1 MNESNNMKLEY
12 KGWHVVRRIGTGSFG
27 SVYEIE
33 REDFGYTYKAALKVI
48 SIPRSDQD
56 LTAVK
61 NNVGKSE
68 DSLAAYYQSV
78 AAEIVKEFELM
89 YQLRGTTNIVSY
101 EDHEVRKHENDVGWD
116 IMIRMELLTPLDMY
130 TKEHVMRRQDVI
142 RLGIDICKALERC
155 RALDIIH
162 RDIKPGNIF
171 ISDQGDFKL
180 GDFGIAR
187 TIEAHDDVLE
197 LSRKGT
203 ISYMAPEIFRGMKY
217 GFDVDI
223 YSLGIVMYR
232 LLNNNSLPFVPQP
245 PAKPTYK
252 DISNANQSRLRGD
265 ALPYPSGDHT
275 QLADI
280 VLKAC
285 SYRPEDRYQNPVE
298 MRRHL
303 EQILR
308 DKHID
313 AFDDNETILLEPS
326 TAETVVRRNK
336 GKGNKI
342 LMGIILIAAIGI
354 IAIVQTHKPKGRS
367 YDDCMT
373 EAQQYLDNLKYEEAE
388 QALNQAIEVRPTEKT
403 PYIILAEVYVKDDK
417 SPEAVNIL
425 EKAVDN
431 AEMDASEIAQVKTYI
446 KNVQAGISSE
456 EKETDVSMETEQNK
470 DEDIEQYITMSAPVG
485 GDASSSCGDI
495 ELLNGPDNKLGD
507 GIFVSKNGKTV
518 YLTDEDTIGYNIV
531 TDGKN
536 MLIYSVS
543 DKEDPDVKV
552 KIYRHDV
559 DNEESECIGKCEANE
574 YFQLAGYYNGVVYYS
589 DGIGGGT
596 FNAYSLK
603 DQQSKCLIEE
613 GAAHVWQSKQFFVM
627 QSNSA
632 DADSGSELQVYNAV
646 SGESD
651 VITQR
656 QYIRGN
662 VLSITD
668 DAVYYVEFADNIT
681 PSKTVNVNIC
691 KYLLDGSGREVV
703 VKDLAV
709 NAISDLR
716 EHRVEYY
723 DSSDEEQ
730 EKIF

>member
-56 LTAVK
+56 LKAVK

-116 IMIRMELLTPLDMY
+116 IMIRMELLTPLDTY
-130 TKEHVMRRQDVI
+130 TKEHVIRRQDVI

-203 ISYMAPEIFRGMKY
+203 ISYMAPEIFRGMPY
-217 GFDVDI
+217 SFDVDL

-252 DISNANQSRLRGD
+252 DISNANQLRLRGES
-265 ALPYPSGDHT
+265 LPYPSGDHT

-308 DKHID
+308 DEHID
-313 AFDDNETILLEPS
+313 AFDDNETILLETP
-326 TAETVVRRNK
+326 TVETGVKHNK
-336 GKGNKI
+336 GKGSKV
-342 LMGIILIAAIGI
+342 LLGIVLIAAIGI
-354 IAIVQTHKPKGRS
+354 FAIVQTHKSKDRS

-388 QALNQAIEVRPTEKT
+388 QSLIQAIEVRPTEKT
-403 PYIILAEVYVKDDK
+403 PYIILAEVYVKDNK
-417 SPEAVNIL
+417 SSEAVDIL

-431 AEMDASEIAQVKTYI
+431 AEMDESEIDQVKTYI
-446 KNVQAGISSE
+446 KNVQAGMSSD
-456 EKETDVSMETEQNK
+456 ETDAETEDNK
-470 DEDIEQYITMSAPVG
+470 DGDIEQYITMSAPVG
-485 GDASSSCGDI
+485 GDASSSYGDI
-495 ELLNGPDNKLGD
+495 ELLNGPDNQMGD
-507 GIFVSKNGKTV
+507 GIYVSKNGKTAF
-518 YLTDEDTIGYNIV
+518 LADEDRIGYNIT

-536 MLIYSVS
+536 VLIYSIS
-543 DKEDPDVKV
+543 DERNPDVKV
-552 KIYRHDV
+552 KIYRYDV
-559 DNEESECIGKCEANE
+559 DAEKSECIGECESNE
-574 YFQLAGYYNGVVYYS
+574 YFQLAGYYNSVVYYS

-596 FNAYSLK
+596 FNAYSLEN
-603 DQQSKCLIEE
+603 QESKCLIEE

-632 DADSGSELQVYNAV
+632 DADSGSELQIYNAV

-651 VITQR
+651 IITQR

-668 DAVYYVEFADNIT
+668 DAVYYVEFAENST
-681 PSKTVNVNIC
+681 LSGTSNVNIC

-709 NAISDLR
+709 RSISVLR

-723 DSSDEEQ
+723 DNNDEEQ
-730 EKIF
+730 EKTF

>member
-1 MNESNNMKLEY
+1 MNESNNMEIKY

-78 AAEIVKEFELM
+78 AAEIVKEFEMM

-101 EDHEVRKHENDVGWD
+101 EDHEVRKHESDVGWD
-116 IMIRMELLTPLDMY
+116 IMIRMELLTPLDTY
-130 TKEHVMRRQDVI
+130 TKEHVMSRQDVI
-142 RLGIDICKALERC
+142 RLGIDICRALERC

-203 ISYMAPEIFRGMKY
+203 ISYMAPEIFRGMQY

-245 PAKPTYK
+245 PARPTYK
-252 DISNANQSRLRGD
+252 DISNANQLRLRGER
-265 ALPYPSGDHT
+265 LPYPSGDHT

-285 SYRPEDRYQNPVE
+285 SYRPEDRYQNPGE
-298 MRRHL
+298 MRKHL
-303 EQILR
+303 EKILK
-308 DKHID
+308 DEHID
-313 AFDDNETILLEPS
+313 EFDNETILLEPS
-326 TAETVVRRNK
+326 TVETTVNHNK

-342 LMGIILIAAIGI
+342 LMGIILVAVIGAFAVI
-354 IAIVQTHKPKGRS
+354 WTHKPTGKS
-367 YDDCMT
+367 YDAYMT
-373 EAQQYLDNLKYEEAE
+373 EAQQYLDKLKYEEAE
-388 QALNQAIEVRPTEKT
+388 QALNQAIEVKPTDKT
-403 PYIILAEVYVKDDK
+403 PYIILAEVYVKDNK
-417 SPEAVNIL
+417 SSQAVDTL
-425 EKAVDN
+425 EKAIDH
-431 AEMDASEIAQVKTYI
+431 AEMDATEIDQVKGYI
-446 KNVQAGISSE
+446 ENVQAGISSE
-456 EKETDVSMETEQNK
+456 ETETDVPAETEADKN
-470 DEDIEQYITMSAPVG
+470 EDVEEYITISAPVG
-485 GDASSSCGDI
+485 GDASSSYGDI
-495 ELLNGPDNKLGD
+495 ELLNGPDNQLGD
-507 GIFVSKNGKTV
+507 GIYVSKNDKTV
-518 YLTDEDTIGYNIV
+518 YLTEEDTIGYNIV
-531 TDGKN
+531 TDGKS
-536 MLIYSVS
+536 MLIYSVG
-543 DKEDPDVKV
+543 DEADPDVKV
-552 KIYRHDV
+552 KIYRYDV
-559 DNEESECIGKCEANE
+559 DNEESECIAECEANE
-574 YFQLAGYYNGVVYYS
+574 YFRLAGYYNGIVYYT

-596 FNAYSLK
+596 FNAYSLEE
-603 DQQSKCLIEE
+603 QASSCLIEE

-632 DADSGSELQVYNAV
+632 DADSGSELQIYNAV

-656 QYIRGN
+656 QCIRGN
-662 VLSITD
+662 VLWITE
-668 DAVYYVEFADNIT
+668 DAVYYVEFADNNT
-681 PSKTVNVNIC
+681 SGQTVNVNIC
-691 KYLLDGSGREVV
+691 KYLPDGSGREVV
-703 VKDLAV
+703 VQNLAV
-709 NAISDLR
+709 KGISDLR

-723 DSSDEEQ
+723 DSNDEEQ
-730 EKIF
+730 EKTF